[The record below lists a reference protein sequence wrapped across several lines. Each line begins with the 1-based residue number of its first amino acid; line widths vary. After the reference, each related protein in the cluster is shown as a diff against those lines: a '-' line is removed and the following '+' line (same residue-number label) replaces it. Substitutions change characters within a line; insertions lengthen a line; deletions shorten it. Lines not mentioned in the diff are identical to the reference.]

1 MTTPVNPVLANTML
15 LAEHDEEMQ
24 RKIIDSIEKIV
35 AQYIGG
41 NTLTIGADI
50 VAQQSQIIERMALR
64 ALKNHLNNSGN
75 IY

>member
-1 MTTPVNPVLANTML
+1 MTTSVNPVLANTML

-35 AQYIGG
+35 AQYIGR
-41 NTLTIGADI
+41 NTYTIGADI
-50 VAQQSQIIERMALR
+50 VSQHSPTIERMALR

-75 IY
+75 IF